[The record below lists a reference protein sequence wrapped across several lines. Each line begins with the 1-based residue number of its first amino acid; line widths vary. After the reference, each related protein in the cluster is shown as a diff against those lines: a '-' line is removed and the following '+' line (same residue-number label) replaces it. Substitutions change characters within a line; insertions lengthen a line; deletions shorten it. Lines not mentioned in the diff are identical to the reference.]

1 VVFTSICNDVTDRLP
16 APECRTDAVEEFATD
31 PHLQRRWPLMAIPP
45 TVSDVAFLLGRVLF
59 GVVIGYLALG
69 NLQNLASSVSYAQ
82 SKGAPL
88 ASITVPLG
96 SLGLI
101 AGALA
106 VLVGVYPSLGV
117 LAIVTFLV
125 PITVIMHDF
134 WTMEGQA
141 RQNEQI
147 HFLKNVGLIG
157 AALLFLALS
166 TSAWPLA
173 VGVGL

>member
-1 VVFTSICNDVTDRLP
+1 MVFASMLSGT
-16 APECRTDAVEEFATD
+16 
-31 PHLQRRWPLMAIPP
+31 
-45 TVSDVAFLLGRVLF
+45 AFLLSRVLF
-59 GVVIGYLALG
+59 ALVIGYLALG
-69 NLQNLASSVSYAQ
+69 NLLDLESSVGYAK

-88 ASITVPLG
+88 ASVTVPLG

-106 VLVGVYPSLGV
+106 VFAGIYPALGA
-117 LAIVTFLV
+117 LAVIVFLV

-134 WTMEGQA
+134 WIMEGQD

-157 AALLFLALS
+157 AALVFLALS
-166 TSAWPLA
+166 TVTWPLA